1 MYEPQNIKK
10 GKFYH
15 QNLPR
20 IILAI
25 LFAVIF
31 VSCGYATALVLL
43 LHPDINTIFTTI
55 YPTFIPNIHNQ
66 VQCEKNERIWREQ
79 KCWDEQHNP
88 LF

>member
-10 GKFYH
+10 GKFYY

-31 VSCGYATALVLL
+31 VSCGYATALVLIF
-43 LHPDINTIFTTI
+43 HPNINTI

-66 VQCEKNERIWREQ
+66 VQCEKSERIWREQ